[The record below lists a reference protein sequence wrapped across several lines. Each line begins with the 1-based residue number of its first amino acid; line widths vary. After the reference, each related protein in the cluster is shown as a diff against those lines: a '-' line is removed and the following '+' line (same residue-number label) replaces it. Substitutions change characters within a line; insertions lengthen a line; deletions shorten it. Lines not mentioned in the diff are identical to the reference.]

1 MIRLAKAS
9 SAQAAFI
16 LAGVLAFA
24 PATLAN
30 EGVERATLE
39 QIRRD
44 FSQVDMDRLA
54 YVNQRM
60 GLSGQAAN
68 DFQIAYQDYLQNQA
82 RLRERQLV
90 LLLEHHKDLNNGN
103 LTDSRASV
111 SLAESLR
118 LDRERL
124 KTRER
129 LVIDLDRSLSPQ
141 QRLRLYQLELAFDNE
156 ARAEL
161 LPQIP
166 LAK

>member
-1 MIRLAKAS
+1 MIRLATVS

-24 PATLAN
+24 PATLAD

-54 YVNQRM
+54 FVNQRM
-60 GLSGQAAN
+60 DLSGQAAS
-68 DFQIAYQDYLQNQA
+68 DFQIAYQDYLQNLV

-90 LLLEHHKDLNNGN
+90 LLLEHNKDLNNGN
-103 LTDSRASV
+103 LTASRASV

-141 QRLRLYQLELAFDNE
+141 QRLRLYQLELAFDTE

>member
-1 MIRLAKAS
+1 MTRLATVT
-9 SAQAAFI
+9 SAYVAFI
-16 LAGVLAFA
+16 LTGALIFA
-24 PATLAN
+24 PATLAS

-39 QIRRD
+39 HMRRD
-44 FSQVDMDRLA
+44 FSQADKDRLA
-54 YVNQRM
+54 NVNQRM
-60 GLSGQAAN
+60 GLSGQAAS
-68 DFQIAYQDYLQNQA
+68 DFQIAYQDYLQNLA

-90 LLLEHHKDLNNGN
+90 LLLEHNKDLNNGN
-103 LTDSRASV
+103 LTDSRANV

-141 QRLRLYQLELAFDNE
+141 QRLRLYQLELAFDTE

-161 LPQIP
+161 LPQIL

>member
-1 MIRLAKAS
+1 MTRLATLS

-16 LAGVLAFA
+16 LAGVLAFS
-24 PATLAN
+24 PATLAD
-30 EGVERATLE
+30 EGVDRGTLE
-39 QIRRD
+39 QLRRD

-54 YVNQRM
+54 YMNQRM
-60 GLSGQAAN
+60 DLSGQAAN
-68 DFQIAYQDYLQNQA
+68 DFHISYRDYLQNLA
-82 RLRERQLV
+82 RLRDRQLV
-90 LLLEHHKDLNNGN
+90 LLLEHNKDLKSGN
-103 LTDSRASV
+103 LTDSRASI

-124 KTRER
+124 KSRER

-141 QRLRLYQLELAFDNE
+141 QRLRLYQLELAFDTE
-156 ARAEL
+156 TRAEL

>member
-1 MIRLAKAS
+1 MTRLAKVPCS
-9 SAQAAFI
+9 CAAFI
-16 LAGVLAFA
+16 LAAVLALA
-24 PATLAN
+24 PATAVG
-30 EGVERATLE
+30 EGVERGTLE
-39 QIRRD
+39 QLRRD
-44 FSQVDMDRLA
+44 FSQVDRDRQA

-60 GLSGQAAN
+60 DLSGQAAN
-68 DFQIAYQDYLQNQA
+68 DFQIAYQDYLQNLA

-90 LLLEHHKDLNNGN
+90 LLLEHNKDLNNGN

-141 QRLRLYQLELAFDNE
+141 QRLRLYQLELAFDVE